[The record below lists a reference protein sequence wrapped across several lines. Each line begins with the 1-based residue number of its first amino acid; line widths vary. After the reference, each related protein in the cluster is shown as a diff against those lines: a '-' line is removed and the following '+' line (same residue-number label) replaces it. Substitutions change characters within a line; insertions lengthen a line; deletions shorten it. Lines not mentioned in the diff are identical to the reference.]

1 MITSANQLYKASKSK
16 LPFKE
21 WLLEEQQNGAL
32 ADHEKMFN
40 ANGEEIDDI
49 VDEEDVIVKR
59 KPTTKKAQ
67 SSIMRNNII
76 GIVAMGLIIYGLNK
90 YSSQAS
96 E

>member
-1 MITSANQLYKASKSK
+1 MVAA
-16 LPFKE
+16 E
-21 WLLEEQQNGAL
+21 
-32 ADHEKMFN
+32 
-40 ANGEEIDDI
+40 DI
-49 VDEEDVIVKR
+49 IVKR

-76 GIVAMGLIIYGLNK
+76 GLAAIGLIIYGLNK

>member
-1 MITSANQLYKASKSK
+1 MTTSANQLYKASNSK

-21 WLLEEQQNGAL
+21 WLQEEQDNGVL

-40 ANGEEIDDI
+40 ADGEERMVAAEDI
-49 VDEEDVIVKR
+49 IVKR

-76 GIVAMGLIIYGLNK
+76 GLAAIGLIIYGLNK